1 LYDTICVTY
10 KLNVKGEIIMINFIT
25 EILLSIWH
33 YLKADWLILLIGITL
48 AVAMSVYVDS
58 NKLKKLLMK
67 RTGVS
72 IPGAVLFGS
81 LTPLCACGTMAVLL
95 SMFVSAMPWGPV
107 MAFLIS
113 SPLTSPSEYM
123 FETAFFGSKFAT
135 AVLVSSIALGL
146 IAGFLAHMLEKRTN
160 FFKDQFRLVAG
171 KSESC
176 CTTSDSINEKNGC
189 CGENIKAASNE
200 SCCNSNKK
208 LVIKKS
214 DAVKIKKAALSKE
227 ACCTNEEMVR
237 SNDGF
242 VKKYKLDKL
251 AKEFVNTGLK
261 KILLYFIIF
270 IAIGRIVEMIIPQ
283 SLIMTLFSADK
294 AYSIPLAATIGLP
307 LYLTDSSALPLLKSL
322 INSGAGQGVVL
333 AFIITGK
340 ATGVPVIAGMAT
352 FLKKR
357 AMLFYIGIVYLG
369 GILAAYIFQLLV

>member
-1 LYDTICVTY
+1 MYFL
-10 KLNVKGEIIMINFIT
+10 T

-33 YLKADWLILLIGITL
+33 YLRADWLVLLIGIIL
-48 AVAMSVYVDS
+48 AVSMSVYVDS
-58 NKLKKLLMK
+58 NKLRNMLTK
-67 RTGVS
+67 RSGIS

-135 AVLVSSIALGL
+135 AVLVSSIVLGL
-146 IAGFLAHMLEKRTN
+146 LAGFVANILEKKTS
-160 FFKDQFRLVAG
+160 FFKDQFRLVSE

-176 CTTSDSINEKNGC
+176 CSSKKKVVINKVDS
-189 CGENIKAASNE
+189 
-200 SCCNSNKK
+200 
-208 LVIKKS
+208 L
-214 DAVKIKKAALSKE
+214 KIKKATVSKE
-227 ACCTNEEMVR
+227 ACCTSQVEAAAR
-237 SNDGF
+237 LGL
-242 VKKYKLDKL
+242 VKRYKLDKL
-251 AKEFVNTGLK
+251 AKEFVNVGLK
-261 KILLYFIIF
+261 KILVYFIIF
-270 IAIGRIVEMIIPQ
+270 IAIGRVVEMIIPQ

-307 LYLTDSSALPLLKSL
+307 LYLNDSSALPLLKSL

-340 ATGVPVIAGMAT
+340 ATGVPVIAGMST

-357 AMLFYIGIVYLG
+357 AMLFYIASIYLG
-369 GILAAYIFQLLV
+369 GILTGYIFQVLVN

>member
-1 LYDTICVTY
+1 
-10 KLNVKGEIIMINFIT
+10 MINFISQ
-25 EILLSIWH
+25 ILITIWH

-58 NKLKKLLMK
+58 NKLKKMLMK

-135 AVLVSSIALGL
+135 AVLISSIVLGL
-146 IAGFLAHMLEKRTN
+146 IAGFLANFLEKRTN
-160 FFKDQFRLVAG
+160 FFKDQFRLASG

-176 CTTSDSINEKNGC
+176 CG
-189 CGENIKAASNE
+189 KALQATNNKASNR
-200 SCCNSNKK
+200 KI
-208 LVIKKS
+208 VIKKS
-214 DAVKIKKAALSKE
+214 GAIKIKKAAVSKE
-227 ACCTNEEMVR
+227 ECCTSQEMV
-237 SNDGF
+237 SSDNGF
-242 VKKYKLDKL
+242 VKKYKLDKF
-251 AKEFVNTGLK
+251 AKEFVNIGLK

-270 IAIGRIVEMIIPQ
+270 ISIGRVVEMIIPQ
-283 SLIMTLFSADK
+283 SWIMTLFSADK

-307 LYLTDSSALPLLKSL
+307 LYLNDSSALPLLKSL

-340 ATGVPVIAGMAT
+340 ATGVPVIAGMST

-357 AMLFYIGIVYLG
+357 AMLFYIGVIYIG
-369 GILAAYIFQLLV
+369 GILAGYIFQLLV

>member
-1 LYDTICVTY
+1 
-10 KLNVKGEIIMINFIT
+10 MINIIK

-33 YLKADWLILLIGITL
+33 YLRADWLILLIGITL

-58 NKLKKLLMK
+58 NKLKNMLMK

-72 IPGAVLFGS
+72 IPGAVIFGS

-135 AVLVSSIALGL
+135 AILISSILIGL
-146 IAGFLAHMLEKRTN
+146 AAGFLANLLEKKTN
-160 FFKDQFRLVAG
+160 FFKDQFRLI
-171 KSESC
+171 SE
-176 CTTSDSINEKNGC
+176 K
-189 CGENIKAASNE
+189 NE
-200 SCCNSNKK
+200 SCCSSTKKAVINKSNS
-208 LVIKKS
+208 L
-214 DAVKIKKAALSKE
+214 KIKRAVISKE
-227 ACCTNEEMVR
+227 ACCTTQVEKNT
-237 SNDGF
+237 DKGF
-242 VKKYKLDKL
+242 VKRYRLDKL
-251 AKEFVNTGLK
+251 AREFINVGIK
-261 KILLYFIIF
+261 KILFYFIIF
-270 IAIGRIVEMIIPQ
+270 IAIGRIVELIIPQ

-307 LYLTDSSALPLLKSL
+307 LYLNDSSALPLLKSL

-340 ATGVPVIAGMAT
+340 ATGVPVIAGMST

-357 AMLFYIGIVYLG
+357 AMLFYIVSVYMG
-369 GILAAYIFQLLV
+369 GILAGYIFQIIL

>member
-1 LYDTICVTY
+1 
-10 KLNVKGEIIMINFIT
+10 MMNFIT

-58 NKLKKLLMK
+58 NKLKKMLMK

-135 AVLVSSIALGL
+135 AVLISSITLGL
-146 IAGFLAHMLEKRTN
+146 LAGFLANILEKKTN
-160 FFKDQFRLVAG
+160 FFKNQFRLVSG

-176 CTTSDSINEKNGC
+176 CLVDDNLSQSKEC
-189 CGENIKAASNE
+189 CGETINTANND
-200 SCCNSNKK
+200 SCCSTNKK
-208 LVIKKS
+208 AIINKPAS
-214 DAVKIKKAALSKE
+214 VKIKRATVSKE
-227 ACCTNEEMVR
+227 ACCINQEVDIV
-237 SNDGF
+237 SDSF
-242 VKKYKLDKL
+242 VKKYKLDRL
-251 AKEFVNTGLK
+251 AKEFVNIGLK

-270 IAIGRIVEMIIPQ
+270 IAIGRVVEMIIPQ

-307 LYLTDSSALPLLKSL
+307 LYLNDSSALPLLKSL

-340 ATGVPVIAGMAT
+340 ATGVPVIAGMST

-357 AMLFYIGIVYLG
+357 AMLYYIGVIYIG
-369 GILAAYIFQLLV
+369 GILAGYVFQFLAN

>member
-1 LYDTICVTY
+1 MYFL
-10 KLNVKGEIIMINFIT
+10 T

-33 YLKADWLILLIGITL
+33 YLRADWLVLLIGIIL
-48 AVAMSVYVDS
+48 AVSMSVYVDS
-58 NKLKKLLMK
+58 NKLRNMLTK
-67 RTGVS
+67 RSGIS

-107 MAFLIS
+107 MAFLIT

-135 AVLVSSIALGL
+135 AVLVSSIVLGL
-146 IAGFLAHMLEKRTN
+146 LAGFIANILEKKTS
-160 FFKDQFRLVAG
+160 FFKDQFRLVSE

-176 CTTSDSINEKNGC
+176 CSDEAAVKEK
-189 CGENIKAASNE
+189 
-200 SCCNSNKK
+200 SCCSSKKKAVINKVDS
-208 LVIKKS
+208 L
-214 DAVKIKKAALSKE
+214 KIKKATVGKE
-227 ACCTNEEMVR
+227 ACCTSQVEAAAR
-237 SNDGF
+237 LGL
-242 VKKYKLDKL
+242 VKRYKLDKL
-251 AKEFVNTGLK
+251 AKEFVDVGLK

-270 IAIGRIVEMIIPQ
+270 IAIGRVVEMIIPQ

-307 LYLTDSSALPLLKSL
+307 LYLNDSSALPLLKSL

-340 ATGVPVIAGMAT
+340 ATGVPVIAGMST

-357 AMLFYIGIVYLG
+357 AMLFYLASIYLG
-369 GILAAYIFQLLV
+369 GILTGYIFQFLVN